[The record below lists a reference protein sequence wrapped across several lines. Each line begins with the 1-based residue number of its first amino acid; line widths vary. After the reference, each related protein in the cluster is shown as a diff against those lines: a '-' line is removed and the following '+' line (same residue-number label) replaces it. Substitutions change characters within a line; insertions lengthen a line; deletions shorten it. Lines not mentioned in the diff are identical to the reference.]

1 MTCRRFRR
9 CERRDHLLHRI
20 HIMNPTN
27 RSVDIDGSTMSVL
40 DVGSGPAIVLAGS
53 FLWDAS
59 MWAPQIAALS
69 DRYRV
74 IVPELWGHGR
84 SGAMPAGTRTMK
96 DLARQHLTL
105 LDALEV
111 GSCAVVGL
119 SVGGMWGAE
128 TALMAPARVS
138 SLVLMGTSL
147 AAEPNETRDAY
158 FGMLAAIEQH
168 GTVPAPVQMAAM
180 SLFFS
185 PSIEER
191 QPELPKSF
199 AAVLQAWDPERLR
212 DSVVPLG
219 RIIFGR
225 RNALYELAGLP
236 MATLVATGA
245 DDQARPQAEGRAMAT
260 RIGCEFV
267 EIPRAGHI
275 ASLEAPAVVNE
286 LLAGFLE
293 RHVTC

>member
-185 PSIEER
+185 RHRSRSGNRSCRKALQQSFRPGILNGFGTASSLWAGSSSAGGMHCTN
-191 QPELPKSF
+191 LPGYPWRRWSR
-199 AAVLQAWDPERLR
+199 PGRTTRLVR
-212 DSVVPLG
+212 KPRVVPWRLG
-219 RIIFGR
+219 
-225 RNALYELAGLP
+225 
-236 MATLVATGA
+236 
-245 DDQARPQAEGRAMAT
+245 
-260 RIGCEFV
+260 
-267 EIPRAGHI
+267 
-275 ASLEAPAVVNE
+275 
-286 LLAGFLE
+286 
-293 RHVTC
+293 